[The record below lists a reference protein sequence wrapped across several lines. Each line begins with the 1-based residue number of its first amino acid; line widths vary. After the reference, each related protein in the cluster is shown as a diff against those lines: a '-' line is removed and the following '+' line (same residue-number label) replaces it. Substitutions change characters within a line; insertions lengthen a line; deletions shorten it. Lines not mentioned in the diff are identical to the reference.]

1 MTDDAT
7 DIIDGTRSDTS
18 TESPD
23 RSTSSSWLRST
34 VLALHAPRAICGNDH
49 TTSETNG
56 SAGHNANL
64 VADGNTDSGADAD
77 ADADGDGDGDADA
90 ECDTERSWLRSTSQI
105 VYNDARTDGD
115 GDISNGTATVRWQL
129 NTVPM
134 ETQIV
139 SLQLMVCAG

>member
-23 RSTSSSWLRST
+23 RSTSSSWLRSA

-77 ADADGDGDGDADA
+77 GDADGDADADADGDG
-90 ECDTERSWLRSTSQI
+90 ETREHLYMHTSM
-105 VYNDARTDGD
+105 
-115 GDISNGTATVRWQL
+115 L
-129 NTVPM
+129 
-134 ETQIV
+134 E
-139 SLQLMVCAG
+139 